1 MRRLTV
7 FDSVSLDGYFTDR
20 RGDMSW
26 AHKDDREWNEYVAG
40 NAAGGGVLLFG
51 RVTYELM
58 AAFWPT
64 PQARQ
69 LAPAVA
75 EAMNEGPK
83 VVFSRTLRAAPWTN
97 TRLVRGDLEG
107 EVRRLKGEDGPPL
120 VVLGSGTIVAQLAQ
134 ARLVDTYQLALNAV
148 VLGGGRTLFEGVREP
163 FPLTLEATRPFRNG
177 NVVLTYA
184 AAP

>member
-7 FDSVSLDGYFTDR
+7 FDSVSLDGFFTDR

-26 AHKDDREWNEYVAG
+26 AHADDPEWNDFVAG

-58 AAFWPT
+58 ASFWPT

-75 EAMNEGPK
+75 EAMNERQK

-97 TRLVRGDLEG
+97 TRLVRGELEA

-134 ARLVDTYQLALNAV
+134 ARLVDEYQLVLVPVA
-148 VLGGGRTLFEGVREP
+148 LGGGRTLFEGVREP
-163 FPLTLEATRPFRNG
+163 LRLGLVTARPFRNG

-184 AAP
+184 PPT